1 MVRKKRE
8 LYSRK
13 VKGWEQEWG
22 RERLAEVTREVDKT
36 RQRLRKAYFKQKL
49 KERLEDARAT
59 LGVLGGAGWGRYNS

>member
-36 RQRLRKAYFKQKL
+36 RQRKAYFKQKL